1 VSTNDEVSF
10 ERLLIDEVQLLL
22 DEKRAF
28 LSLMR
33 TGIFILI
40 AQLLIISILIAT
52 SRFYEII
59 SVLHMIIPFY
69 AINIALA
76 LLGCYLIIHAFF
88 RIRHYDY
95 AVSFD
100 GHFSPIS
107 VAAPCHGTDSFR
119 CRSQS
124 LPSERP

>member
-1 VSTNDEVSF
+1 VNTNDEVSF

-28 LSLMR
+28 LSMMR

-59 SVLHMIIPFY
+59 NF
-69 AINIALA
+69 
-76 LLGCYLIIHAFF
+76 C
-88 RIRHYDY
+88 
-95 AVSFD
+95 
-100 GHFSPIS
+100 
-107 VAAPCHGTDSFR
+107 T
-119 CRSQS
+119 
-124 LPSERP
+124 

>member
-1 VSTNDEVSF
+1 MSTNDEVSS
-10 ERLLIDEVQLLL
+10 ERLLIDEIQLLL

-28 LSLMR
+28 LSMMR

-40 AQLLIISILIAT
+40 AQLLIISILIVT

-69 AINIALA
+69 AINIALMS
-76 LLGCYLIIHAFF
+76 LGCYLIIHAFF

-95 AVSFD
+95 AILQLKKKHWRIAELVD
-100 GHFSPIS
+100 
-107 VAAPCHGTDSFR
+107 
-119 CRSQS
+119 
-124 LPSERP
+124 

>member
-1 VSTNDEVSF
+1 MEGDYVSTNDELSF

-69 AINIALA
+69 ALNIALA

-88 RIRHYDY
+88 RLRHYDY
-95 AVSFD
+95 AILQLKKKHRRIAELVD
-100 GHFSPIS
+100 
-107 VAAPCHGTDSFR
+107 
-119 CRSQS
+119 
-124 LPSERP
+124 

>member
-1 VSTNDEVSF
+1 VNTNDEVSF

-28 LSLMR
+28 LSMMR

-59 SVLHMIIPFY
+59 NVF
-69 AINIALA
+69 
-76 LLGCYLIIHAFF
+76 
-88 RIRHYDY
+88 
-95 AVSFD
+95 
-100 GHFSPIS
+100 
-107 VAAPCHGTDSFR
+107 T
-119 CRSQS
+119 
-124 LPSERP
+124 